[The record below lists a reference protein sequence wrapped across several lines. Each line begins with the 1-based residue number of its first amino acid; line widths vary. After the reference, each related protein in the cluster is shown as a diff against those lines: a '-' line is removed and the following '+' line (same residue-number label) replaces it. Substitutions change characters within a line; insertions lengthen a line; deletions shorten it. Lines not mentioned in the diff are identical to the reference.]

1 MTLKIYFTYLDYVR
15 QLEDEFVED
24 DDLDIEFHRDTHL
37 IMSNPQRNRHSLH
50 HVIEYC
56 LVAILSHSTIKS
68 HCQILLQN
76 TSLLPLLQ
84 RIIEDFPDNI
94 RLKSLVGKI
103 IANICLF
110 SETHKSLFAS
120 GWIGILAKWSR
131 DPNILINLPASK
143 ALGK

>member
-37 IMSNPQRNRHSLH
+37 IMSNPQRKRHSLH

-76 TSLLPLLQ
+76 TMEEMILEDESENQNDELELLA
-84 RIIEDFPDNI
+84 E
-94 RLKSLVGKI
+94 SLVEEI
-103 IANICLF
+103 ELIPE
-110 SETHKSLFAS
+110 ETERNFTTKQSQITDFFA
-120 GWIGILAKWSR
+120 K
-131 DPNILINLPASK
+131 
-143 ALGK
+143 